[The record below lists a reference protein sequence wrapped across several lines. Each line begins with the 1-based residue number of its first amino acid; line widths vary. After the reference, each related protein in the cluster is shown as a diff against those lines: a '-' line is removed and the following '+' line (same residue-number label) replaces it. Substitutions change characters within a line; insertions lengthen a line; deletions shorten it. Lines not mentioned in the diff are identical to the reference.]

1 MIKDDLKISPILRS
15 LSKFRKIGY
24 KKIIQNSEFE
34 YGIKI
39 ENLGNIPFERGIIK
53 DVIVTPFKLNVDFDI
68 ISEKIFDM
76 PILNPRDIIIIWF
89 DRTLSSISG
98 PFWLNFNLERKSEI
112 ISFQKLI
119 YINIKDEH
127 LLQQEA
133 TNLLLISFLDIPKI
147 APFKYIFSLPVNS
160 GWKPVPTSNKLPT
173 LPRKVALP

>member
-39 ENLGNIPFERGIIK
+39 ENLGNVHFEGGIIK

-68 ISEKIFDM
+68 ISEKIFDI
-76 PILNPRDIIIIWF
+76 PTLNPGDTIIIWF
-89 DRTLSSISG
+89 DRTLSPISG

-112 ISFQKLI
+112 ISFQKLT

-133 TNLLLISFLDIPKI
+133 TNLLLISLTLITIVISIWKL
-147 APFKYIFSLPVNS
+147 FS
-160 GWKPVPTSNKLPT
+160 
-173 LPRKVALP
+173 